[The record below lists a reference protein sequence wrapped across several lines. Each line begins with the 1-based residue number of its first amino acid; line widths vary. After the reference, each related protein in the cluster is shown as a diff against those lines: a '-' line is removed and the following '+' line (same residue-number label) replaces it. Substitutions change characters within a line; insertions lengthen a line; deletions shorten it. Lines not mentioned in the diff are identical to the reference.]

1 MSAERVD
8 LPKQAVDHHGVP
20 GKTLAA
26 EREAMGW
33 TVEQVAD
40 QLKLAVRQV
49 IALEEGDYANLPGP
63 AVVRGFVRAY
73 AKILKLDAAPLVAQI
88 ALDSPTGDT
97 AASGVRRDHKPTSFS
112 QSRYP
117 SNGKRKSNMPMV
129 LGVVA
134 VIAVIGAGVAAWQLK
149 LVPAGLFGGAA
160 APVVSSTP
168 AATTDSTVTVL
179 PGPMVNG
186 PAATAE
192 PAKTDALPPVI
203 SNPVPL
209 ISVPPASQPS
219 GPLAA
224 PAGVAPAVPAATSNA
239 LVLTVR
245 QDSWVEV
252 RTTGG
257 KPLFSRLM
265 KAGQIETV
273 TVAGPATLILG
284 NPSGVDASLRGTPV
298 PMPATTAGTVARI
311 AIK

>member
-1 MSAERVD
+1 M
-8 LPKQAVDHHGVP
+8 
-20 GKTLAA
+20 
-26 EREAMGW
+26 
-33 TVEQVAD
+33 
-40 QLKLAVRQV
+40 
-49 IALEEGDYANLPGP
+49 
-63 AVVRGFVRAY
+63 
-73 AKILKLDAAPLVAQI
+73 
-88 ALDSPTGDT
+88 
-97 AASGVRRDHKPTSFS
+97 
-112 QSRYP
+112 
-117 SNGKRKSNMPMV
+117 
-129 LGVVA
+129 
-134 VIAVIGAGVAAWQLK
+134 
-149 LVPAGLFGGAA
+149 
-160 APVVSSTP
+160 
-168 AATTDSTVTVL
+168 
-179 PGPMVNG
+179 
-186 PAATAE
+186 
-192 PAKTDALPPVI
+192 I